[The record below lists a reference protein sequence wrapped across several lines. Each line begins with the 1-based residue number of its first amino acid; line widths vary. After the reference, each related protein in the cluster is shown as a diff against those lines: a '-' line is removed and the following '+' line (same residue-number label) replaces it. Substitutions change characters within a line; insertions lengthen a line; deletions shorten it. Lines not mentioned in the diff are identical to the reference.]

1 METLRTGFDFLG
13 AQTGTSLLY
22 IFWYA
27 LIFELPRY
35 SLTFGSA
42 ALGALAN
49 RAMPDPGETEC
60 CVQGRHDTLS
70 VLIVGHNEAQK
81 IERCVRSLQEQTRV
95 PDEII
100 IVSDGSS
107 DKMAKV
113 AASLVREGHATRV
126 LSTNS
131 RGGKSGG
138 TNLAVRSTSC
148 DIIAVVDCDCSF
160 DRFAIESLVAPLSD
174 LSIGGTC
181 GDIVPRNGDASLV
194 SGFQEIEYL
203 LTISM
208 SKRIGNALDQVIC
221 LSGAF
226 GAFRRSALESVG
238 YFDVGGGED
247 LDATMRLRD
256 RGWRVMFAENAVCY
270 TDVPT
275 SFWDLARQRLRWE
288 RDSIWVRYRKH
299 WRTLSPFHARFQ
311 VREAL
316 HQWDFLLFGV
326 LGAVIFPVY
335 ALWLFG
341 LYGSFAFSV
350 LIAIQIVMTAVD
362 LLTLAIAML
371 VTGRTGAVRLML
383 LIPGFSFFNG
393 YFMKNVRLLA
403 YFQEMFFSSSRNDNY
418 IPARVRSVRSW

>member
-1 METLRTGFDFLG
+1 MEVLRNGFDFLG
-13 AQTGTSLLY
+13 AQTGSSLLY

-35 SLTFGSA
+35 SLTLGSA

-49 RAMPDPGETEC
+49 RAMLGPSQTDCYEQ
-60 CVQGRHDTLS
+60 VRRDTLS
-70 VLIVGHNEAQK
+70 VLIVGHNEADK
-81 IERCVRSLQEQTRV
+81 IERCVRSLQEQTCV
-95 PDEII
+95 PDEIV

-113 AASLVREGHATRV
+113 AARLVREGHATRV
-126 LSTNS
+126 LSTNK

-138 TNLAVRSTSC
+138 TNLAVRFTSC
-148 DIIAVVDCDCSF
+148 DLIAVVDCDCSF
-160 DRFAIESLVAPLSD
+160 DRYAIEGLVAPLSD
-174 LSIGGTC
+174 TSIGGTC
-181 GDIVPRNGDASLV
+181 GDIVPRNGDASLI

-238 YFDVGGGED
+238 FFDVGGGED

-256 RGWRVMFAENAVCY
+256 HGWRVVFAENAVCY

-275 SFWDLARQRLRWE
+275 SFWALARQRLRWE

-299 WRTLSPFHARFQ
+299 WRAMSPFHARFQ
-311 VREAL
+311 LREAL

-326 LGAVIFPVY
+326 LAAVIFPIY
-335 ALWLFG
+335 TFWLFET
-341 LYGSFAFSV
+341 YGSFAFSV
-350 LIAIQIVMTAVD
+350 LIAIQIIMTAVD
-362 LLTLAIAML
+362 LLTMALAAL
-371 VTGRTGAVRLML
+371 VTGRTDALRLVF

-393 YFMKNVRLLA
+393 YIMKNIRLLA
-403 YFQEMFFSSSRNDNY
+403 YFQEIFFSSSREDNY